1 MDTILHSGKV
11 YRFVDF
17 LQIPVRIAPV
27 EIITSI
33 VLQLVY
39 ALLPSLQTLVIADFI
54 DTALSIFRG
63 GSVRGELYLPLF
75 SLLLIIVYDGFYEKI
90 SSFLALRTE
99 MKLTAVY
106 RSAIAEKRAR
116 LKYMHIENNDTW
128 DLISRVCKNPVER
141 IQGGFSNI
149 MRCTGIVLRVGSLLV
164 ILVTQVWWAGLAIVA
179 ISVPL
184 FFLAFKAGNAI
195 YEANKEAQKYTRRAD
210 YLKKVL
216 QDREYVEERTNF
228 SYTKHINMQWHAA
241 YETARKINQ
250 KILTKYFIRMKGSSL
265 ITALLSILIIAILLF
280 PLSKSIISI
289 GMFTSLAI
297 ATLNLVQMMS
307 WELSD
312 AISQIAEGREYL
324 HDLSAFY
331 ALSEQEGALDPPCTS
346 DSLTFESADFI
357 DVSFRYPGTERY
369 ILKNFNLHIEKGL
382 HYAVVGINGAGKTT
396 LTKLLTGLYDNF
408 DGDIRINGISIH
420 EYTQAQLKAL
430 FSVVYQDFARYYIP
444 MRENIAL
451 GNMNVRDDSRILK
464 AAAAAGLEESI
475 AQLADGMDTPLGK
488 IMEKG
493 SDLSGGQWQRVAL
506 ARSLYNPAKVRI
518 LDEPTASLD
527 PVAESNVY
535 EMFSRIS
542 AGHSTIFITHR
553 LGAARL
559 ADIILVLD
567 QGQVAEQGSHETLME
582 AGGIYAQMF
591 EAQRSWYQ

>member
-1 MDTILHSGKV
+1 MDAILHSGKV

-17 LQIPVRIAPV
+17 LQIPLRIAPV

-75 SLLLIIVYDGFYEKI
+75 SLLLIIVYNGFYEKI

-164 ILVTQVWWAGLAIVA
+164 ILVTQVWWAGLAIVS

-228 SYTKHINMQWHAA
+228 SYTKYINMQWHAA

-289 GMFTSLAI
+289 GMFTSLAM

-324 HDLSAFY
+324 HDLSAFC

-408 DGDIRINGISIH
+408 EGDIRINGISIH
-420 EYTQAQLKAL
+420 EYNQAQLKAL